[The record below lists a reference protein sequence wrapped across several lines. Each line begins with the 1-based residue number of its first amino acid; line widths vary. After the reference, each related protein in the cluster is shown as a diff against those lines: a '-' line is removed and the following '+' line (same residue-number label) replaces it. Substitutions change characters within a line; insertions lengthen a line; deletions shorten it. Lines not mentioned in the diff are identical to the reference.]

1 MASID
6 SETEQQGPI
15 WELVG
20 LSDYRLPSAPTATS
34 ARRGLSSLMRLF
46 GRRQPASQG
55 PVKTEDELHR
65 LEPERLEAIISPIDW
80 HPAAQLLQQA
90 LEQRSKLDPAWFIIS
105 PPAAGY
111 AGLLE
116 TWAAQQAA
124 ACIPSPTYEIVAGDH
139 SGWLADLPAGDAPW
153 ALPRLERCWLRHPAG
168 LGLVRE
174 LFDRLL
180 SGKLGFGLIGCDSWA
195 WAYLRY
201 VVPTQAVRA
210 LTLQALDGERLANW
224 LGQLAAGGPAELST
238 GSPTGSPTVKQKGT
252 PTVTPTG
259 TSTGLP
265 NRLSVA
271 HSLRPRRFRHAQSG
285 NLLLS
290 VNDDDE
296 IGLTSE
302 LRYLAAQSRG
312 NPGVALQLWRSRL
325 RSEPDK
331 PEAVEAEADDE
342 SDAKADEEAGDK
354 SADKADGKADG
365 KAVDKASDK
374 AGDTVGDKA
383 GDKTGDR
390 GSDKTGDKPK
400 VETIWV
406 APAVEYALPSGLDE
420 AEALILHA
428 LLLHDG
434 LPTEV
439 VEGLLPH
446 ARFQTHSL
454 LLQLAAVEVIRS
466 EPDGCWRVTAF
477 AYAAVRSFLAGRRFL
492 VDDV

>member
-1 MASID
+1 MASSD
-6 SETEQQGPI
+6 SETEQPGLI
-15 WELVG
+15 WELVA

-34 ARRGLSSLMRLF
+34 ARRGLSSLKRLF
-46 GRRQPASQG
+46 GRRQPARQG
-55 PVKTEDELHR
+55 PVKSEDELHR
-65 LEPERLEAIISPIDW
+65 LEPERLDAITSPIDW
-80 HPAAQLLQQA
+80 RPAAQLLQEA

-111 AGLLE
+111 ADLLE
-116 TWAAQQAA
+116 TWAAQQAV
-124 ACIPSPTYEIVAGDH
+124 ACISSPSYAIVAGDN
-139 SGWLADLPAGDAPW
+139 SGWLADLPTDDTPW
-153 ALPRLERCWLRHPAG
+153 VLPRLERCWLRHPAG
-168 LGLVRE
+168 LGLVRA

-180 SGKLGFGLIGCDSWA
+180 SGKLGFGLVGCDSWA

-224 LGQLAAGGPAELST
+224 LGQLAAGGSAELAA
-238 GSPTGSPTVKQKGT
+238 GSPTNLP
-252 PTVTPTG
+252 
-259 TSTGLP
+259 TGLP
-265 NRLSVA
+265 TSLPTSLPTGLPVA
-271 HSLRPRRFRHAQSG
+271 HGPRRFRHAQSG
-285 NLLLS
+285 TLLLA

-296 IGLTSE
+296 IGVTSE

-312 NPGVALQLWRSRL
+312 NPGVALRLWRSRL

-342 SDAKADEEAGDK
+342 SDAKASEESGEEAGGK
-354 SADKADGKADG
+354 ATDKAGGKTDG

-383 GDKTGDR
+383 GDETGDR
-390 GSDKTGDKPK
+390 GGDKAGDKPK

-406 APAVEYALPSGLDE
+406 APAVELELPSGLDE

-434 LPTEV
+434 LPTKV

-454 LLQLAAVEVIRS
+454 LLQLAAAEVIQS
-466 EPDGCWRVTAF
+466 EPDGCWRVTVF

-492 VDDV
+492 VDAV

>member
-1 MASID
+1 MASTD
-6 SETEQQGPI
+6 LETEQQRPI
-15 WELVG
+15 WELVR

-34 ARRGLSSLMRLF
+34 ARRGLSSLKRLF
-46 GRRQPASQG
+46 GRRQQQSQG

-65 LEPERLEAIISPIDW
+65 LEPERLDAITSPIDW
-80 HPAAQLLQQA
+80 RQAAQLLQQA

-124 ACIPSPTYEIVAGDH
+124 ACIPSPTYEIVAGDY
-139 SGWLADLPAGDAPW
+139 SGWLADLPTGNAPW

-168 LGLVRE
+168 LGLVRD

-201 VVPTQAVRA
+201 LVPTQAVRA

-224 LGQLAAGGPAELST
+224 LGQLAAGGAA
-238 GSPTGSPTVKQKGT
+238 GSPVVQSP
-252 PTVTPTG
+252 
-259 TSTGLP
+259 
-265 NRLSVA
+265 
-271 HSLRPRRFRHAQSG
+271 RPRRFRHAQSG
-285 NLLLS
+285 NLLLA
-290 VNDDDE
+290 VNDDE
-296 IGLTSE
+296 ETGITSE

-331 PEAVEAEADDE
+331 PEAVEVEADDE
-342 SDAKADEEAGDK
+342 SDAKADDHAHDK
-354 SADKADGKADG
+354 TADKAGENLG
-365 KAVDKASDK
+365 DKASDK
-374 AGDTVGDKA
+374 TADNAGDEA
-383 GDKTGDR
+383 GG
-390 GSDKTGDKPK
+390 KPE

-406 APAVEYALPSGLDE
+406 APAVELELPSGLDE

-454 LLQLAAVEVIRS
+454 LLQLAAAEVIQS

-492 VDDV
+492 VDAV